1 MFSNAK
7 FFTLRRGWNFVKLAS
22 SYLLTRLLQKT
33 IHLGMPASLAIEP
46 TTTCN
51 LRCPECP
58 SGLRSFTR
66 PTGQIDL
73 ADFQK
78 YIDQLY
84 RDIFFLIT
92 YFQGEPYQHNDFFK
106 MIEYAGKYK
115 IYTSTST
122 NAHFLNED
130 LAEKTVR
137 SGLNKI
143 IVSMDGVDQETY
155 SSYRIGGD
163 LEKVID
169 GISNLIHWKR
179 KLKSRTPYVV
189 LQFLVLQTNEHQL
202 KDIKVLG
209 RSLGVDQV
217 EIKSAQIYKFKNGNP
232 LIPKQT
238 EYSRYTKNADGNY
251 QIKSKLPNHCWRMW
265 SSAVITWD
273 GRLIPCCF
281 DKDADHQLG
290 SLKTDDF
297 RKIWKGDGYRR
308 FRRKVFSERGQID
321 ICQNCTEGL
330 K

>member
-1 MFSNAK
+1 MLSGLK

-22 SYLLTRLLQKT
+22 SYLLTRLFRKT

-51 LRCPECP
+51 LRCLECP

-78 YIDQLY
+78 YMGQLY
-84 RDIFFLIT
+84 KDIFYLIT
-92 YFQGEPYQHNDFFK
+92 YFQGEPYLHDDFFK
-106 MIEYAGKYK
+106 MIEYAGKHK

-122 NAHFLNED
+122 NAHFLNQD
-130 LAEKTVR
+130 YAEKTVR
-137 SGLNKI
+137 SGLNRI
-143 IVSMDGVDQETY
+143 IVSLDGVDQETY

-169 GISNLIHWKR
+169 GISNLIHWKK

-202 KDIKVLG
+202 EDIKVLG
-209 RSLGVDQV
+209 RSLGVDKV
-217 EIKSAQIYKFKNGNP
+217 EIKSAQIYNFKNGNP
-232 LIPKQT
+232 LIPEQT
-238 EYSRYTKNADGNY
+238 QYSRYTKNSKGNY
-251 QIKSKLPNHCWRMW
+251 QIKSKLPDHCWRMW

-290 SLKTDDF
+290 SLKTDSF
-297 RKIWKGDGYRR
+297 RNIWKGEAYRQ

>member
-7 FFTLRRGWNFVKLAS
+7 FFTLRRGWNLSKLAG
-22 SYLLTRLLQKT
+22 SYLLTRLFRKT

-73 ADFQK
+73 EDFK
-78 YIDQLY
+78 TYIDQVY
-84 RDIFFLIT
+84 QDIFYLIT
-92 YFQGEPYQHNDFFK
+92 YFQGEPYLHNDFFK
-106 MIEYAGKYK
+106 MIDHASKHK

-130 LAEKTVR
+130 FAEKTVR
-137 SGLNKI
+137 SGLNKL

-155 SSYRIGGD
+155 SSYRVGGD
-163 LEKVID
+163 LNSVID
-169 GISNLIHWKR
+169 GISKLIHWKR
-179 KLKSRTPYVV
+179 RLKSRTPYIV
-189 LQFLVLQTNEHQL
+189 LQFLVLKTNEHQL
-202 KDIKVLG
+202 NDIKVLG
-209 RSLGVDQV
+209 RSLGVDKV
-217 EIKSAQIYKFKNGNP
+217 EIKSAQIYDFKNGNP
-232 LIPKQT
+232 LIPEQAK
-238 EYSRYTKNADGNY
+238 YSRYLKNSEGNY
-251 QIKSKLPNHCWRMW
+251 KIKSKLPDHCWRLW
-265 SSAVITWD
+265 SSAMITWD

-290 SLKTDDF
+290 SLKTHDF
-297 RKIWKGDGYRR
+297 REIWNGEAYRQ
-308 FRRKVFSERGQID
+308 FRRKVFSVREQIV